1 MLSRAFQRTVLVILD
16 LWVFCVVLALVYH
29 TFLLH
34 DAMKFEEAMETLQLD
49 WWIFEPNHILW
60 AFQHHVIFTH
70 GQHSTQPSNS
80 RNLDDQ
86 CVKAVNTVCGVALQ
100 SLLPAG

>member
-70 GQHSTQPSNS
+70 GQHSTQSSNS
-80 RNLDDQ
+80 RGPMTEASEACAQ
-86 CVKAVNTVCGVALQ
+86 SAV
-100 SLLPAG
+100 LPSNYHLPTT